1 MDTFIATLN
10 KLAPVHDEEL
20 SEGYTRYANMLA
32 SFLAPEQFAAYTQMI
47 ERLQGLPVF
56 EDMTAEQ
63 MADLS
68 PEEQAIATSVMGN
81 EMASMENRRVA
92 ALLTQRG
99 YNPDPVTNTPLVN
112 PYAPDEVLTTQA

>member
-1 MDTFIATLN
+1 MEPFIATLN
-10 KLAPVHDEEL
+10 RLAPVHDEEL

-32 SFLAPEQFAAYTQMI
+32 GFLAPEQVASYMQMI

-56 EDMTAEQ
+56 EDLTPEQ

-68 PEEQAIATSVMGN
+68 PEEQAIATSVMAN

-99 YNPDPVTNTPLVN
+99 YNPDPATNTPLVD
-112 PYAPDEVLTTQA
+112 PYAPDEVLAAQA